1 VSNEAVIRRMFDE
14 VINQGKLD
22 VIGELFDP
30 DFRTLTPQG
39 EMDLAGFR
47 DYVAMWR
54 AGFPDV
60 HCEVSDVVESGDKI
74 AWAIRAT
81 GTHTGDFMGIP
92 PSGQQIDFDSLN
104 IATFR
109 NGKGYRHHVVMDTLK
124 LMTQLG
130 VVPAPA

>member
-1 VSNEAVIRRMFDE
+1 MSNEAVIRRMFDE
-14 VINQGKLD
+14 VINKGNLD
-22 VIGELFDP
+22 LVDELFDP

-39 EMDLAGFR
+39 EMDRGGFK
-47 DYVAMWR
+47 DYVAQWR

-81 GTHTGDFMGIP
+81 GTNTGDFMGIP
-92 PSGQQIDFDSLN
+92 PSGQRIDFDSLN

>member
-1 VSNEAVIRRMFDE
+1 MSNEAVIRRMFDE

-22 VIGELFDP
+22 LVDELFDS
-30 DFRTLTPQG
+30 DFRTKTPQG
-39 EMDLAGFR
+39 EMDRAGFK

-60 HCEVSDVVESGDKI
+60 HCEVRDVVESGDKI
-74 AWAIRAT
+74 AWGITAT

-92 PSGQQIDFDSLN
+92 PSGRKIDFDSLN
-104 IATFR
+104 IATMR
-109 NGKGYRHHVVMDTLK
+109 NGKGYRHEVVMDTLTM
-124 LMTQLG
+124 MTQLG

>member
-1 VSNEAVIRRMFDE
+1 MSNEAVIRRMFDE
-14 VINQGKLD
+14 IVNQGKFD
-22 VIGELFDP
+22 VIDELFDP
-30 DFRTLTPQG
+30 DFQTLTPQG
-39 EMDLAGFR
+39 EMDLAGFK
-47 DYVAMWR
+47 DYVATWR

-60 HCEVSDVVESGDKI
+60 HCEVSNVVESGDKI

-104 IATFR
+104 IGTLR
-109 NGKGYRHHVVMDTLK
+109 NGKAYRHHVVMDTLK